1 MLGRNR
7 ITSLG
12 VDEPGKAELDQDLL
26 TATLVRHRRPG
37 RGRPHRHHIERG
49 AARRAPGRRFHDEIT
64 RDSPIRLSLQDC
76 VIAWHAFRKARARGI
91 GARIDLER

>member
-1 MLGRNR
+1 LSEVM
-7 ITSLG
+7 
-12 VDEPGKAELDQDLL
+12 
-26 TATLVRHRRPG
+26 
-37 RGRPHRHHIERG
+37 RGEH
-49 AARRAPGRRFHDEIT
+49 PGRRFHDEIT

>member
-1 MLGRNR
+1 MS
-7 ITSLG
+7 TSPARQNSIKTCSPPRSFG
-12 VDEPGKAELDQDLL
+12 TDDQ
-26 TATLVRHRRPG
+26 AV
-37 RGRPHRHHIERG
+37 
-49 AARRAPGRRFHDEIT
+49 AARTDTTLSEVMRGEHPGRRFHDEIT